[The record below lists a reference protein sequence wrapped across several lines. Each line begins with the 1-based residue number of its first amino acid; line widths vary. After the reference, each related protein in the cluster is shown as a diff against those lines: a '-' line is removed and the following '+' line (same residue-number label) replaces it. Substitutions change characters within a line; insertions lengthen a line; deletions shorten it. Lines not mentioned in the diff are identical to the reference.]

1 MILYASY
8 RDLTME
14 LKEQEQ
20 IRRQYRELILQHY
33 RTPGPNALIV
43 GHCNVTR
50 NQITEISDYTDSGLL
65 ECFGAE
71 RDAFFTGISTLIL
84 DEKERLEYLNRF
96 LNEPARAAFQAG
108 EGDLELDCFIRLPK
122 DVRGRYVKFKVNL
135 VEEPDTGDITG
146 ILTVYDITEQTIADR
161 NLQKL
166 STSGYDL
173 IADVDLLNDS
183 CTIISGDLKKTTPP
197 QNQDATPIVWHT

>member
-1 MILYASY
+1 M
-8 RDLTME
+8 
-14 LKEQEQ
+14 
-20 IRRQYRELILQHY
+20 
-33 RTPGPNALIV
+33 
-43 GHCNVTR
+43 
-50 NQITEISDYTDSGLL
+50 
-65 ECFGAE
+65 
-71 RDAFFTGISTLIL
+71 
-84 DEKERLEYLNRF
+84 
-96 LNEPARAAFQAG
+96 
-108 EGDLELDCFIRLPK
+108 
-122 DVRGRYVKFKVNL
+122 
-135 VEEPDTGDITG
+135 EEPDTGDITG